1 MDGSDT
7 NGSASGCGP
16 LLPHYINLYHLQH
29 LSMPLDLIGNYTPEA
44 NRIQEMIKLGLG
56 DDVCDALAEAMALDN
71 GMQLSGPA
79 MHVGN

>member
-1 MDGSDT
+1 
-7 NGSASGCGP
+7 
-16 LLPHYINLYHLQH
+16 
-29 LSMPLDLIGNYTPEA
+29 MPLDLIGNYTPEA